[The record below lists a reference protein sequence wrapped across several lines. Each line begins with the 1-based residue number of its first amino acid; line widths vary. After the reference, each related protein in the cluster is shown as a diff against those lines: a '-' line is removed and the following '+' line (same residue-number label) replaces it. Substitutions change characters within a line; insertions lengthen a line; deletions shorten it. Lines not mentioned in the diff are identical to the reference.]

1 MSYYRVMTQDLVVAP
16 GRVSIPVSP
25 DVVLPQLIA
34 AAGNTAIRRF
44 LEFFA
49 ATISNR
55 NTRAAYARAV
65 FQFFAWCDRHQLG
78 ELADIEPLHIAAYI
92 EGLGQSMAKPTVKQ
106 HLAAIRMLFDWLVT
120 GHIVA
125 VNPATSVRGPKH
137 VVRRGKTP
145 VLAAEEARV
154 LLDSIPVARV
164 VRPRDGTIREMPD
177 LVGLRDRAL
186 IATMIYSFGRV
197 SAVLGMRSE
206 DYYPQGKRWRVRLHE
221 KGGKLHDVPAH
232 HKLEGYLDAYI
243 KAAGITGNGKSFLFR
258 SAVRRTG
265 ALTEKPLDR
274 RNAWDM
280 IQRRAAGA
288 GLLTH
293 AGCHTFRGTGITIHR
308 KNGGKLEDAQRM
320 AAHASPRTTMLY
332 DHSDDD
338 IALEEVE
345 RIRI

>member
-1 MSYYRVMTQDLVVAP
+1 V
-16 GRVSIPVSP
+16 
-25 DVVLPQLIA
+25 
-34 AAGNTAIRRF
+34 RRRI
-44 LEFFA
+44 LE
-49 ATISNR
+49 R
-55 NTRAAYARAV
+55 YGRAV

-92 EGLGQSMAKPTVKQ
+92 ESLGQSMSKPTVKQ
-106 HLAAIRMLFDWLVT
+106 HLAAIRMLFHWLVT

-145 VLAAEEARV
+145 VLVAEEARE
-154 LLDSIPVARV
+154 LLDSIPI
-164 VRPRDGTIREMPD
+164 VRSVRRLDGTISEAPD

-186 IATMIYSFGRV
+186 IATMIYTFGRI
-197 SAVLGMRSE
+197 SAVVTMRVE
-206 DYYPQGKRWRVRLHE
+206 DYYPQGKRWRIRLHE

-232 HKLEGYLDAYI
+232 HKLEAVLDAYI
-243 KAAGITGNGKSFLFR
+243 KAAGIGDDGKSSLFR
-258 SAVRRTG
+258 SAVGRTG
-265 ALTEKPLDR
+265 ALTETALDR

-280 IQRRAAGA
+280 VQRRIAGA
-288 GLLTH
+288 GILTH

-308 KNGGKLEDAQRM
+308 RNGGKLEDAQRM
-320 AAHASPRTTMLY
+320 AAHASPRTTALY

-338 IALEEVE
+338 ITLEEIE